1 VICPKCGFEQPDGG
15 LDCVRCGVV
24 FSRYHG
30 PQAPAAGAGAA
41 PGGTARGRLYEGPPG
56 RPDAATTARPG
67 AAGPAR
73 GAAPA
78 REQLYE
84 GPVPSDSATARL
96 PAGGRARGAAPG
108 RERVFGGV
116 APAARETSAGER
128 SYEKPPADEAAPAG
142 LATWPAAAQ
151 AARPTREQVY
161 GGQAPAG
168 QQAPGRERLY
178 GEPPPDTD
186 VDAAAPAGLAM
197 RAAPVSFSMAP
208 AFDWSEV
215 MKDTFRILGSN
226 LFAFVLIAGIA
237 LVPVAVF
244 ALVISAS
251 VNRPLMQVAPALFSL
266 GSNLIAV
273 PLATGA
279 VTYGVAQEMRR
290 RDTTVIDCLRVGLSR
305 MVPVMGVALLQAIL
319 VGVGLLLCLIPGV
332 IAAVALAVSVPA
344 SVEER
349 PGVVASLRRSAE
361 LTDGRRFTVFTIL
374 FTLGTIGLVLSAIG
388 AVANGASA
396 EAIMAGRSG
405 GVGLVSTLTS
415 LATTALQATAAAVM
429 YYRLRGIQEGV
440 ELASMRSVFDVP
452 AGAAR

>member
-1 VICPKCGFEQPDGG
+1 MICPKCGFEQPDGG

-41 PGGTARGRLYEGPPG
+41 PGGTARGRLYDGPG
-56 RPDAATTARPG
+56 RSDAAATAT
-67 AAGPAR
+67 AR
-73 GAAPA
+73 GATPA

-84 GPVPSDSATARL
+84 GPVPAHAADAPPGLAMR
-96 PAGGRARGAAPG
+96 PVPGRVAPG
-108 RERVFGGV
+108 RV
-116 APAARETSAGER
+116 APAS
-128 SYEKPPADEAAPAG
+128 PA
-142 LATWPAAAQ
+142 
-151 AARPTREQVY
+151 REQVY

-168 QQAPGRERLY
+168 QQAPGQERLY
-178 GEPPPDTD
+178 GEPLPDG
-186 VDAAAPAGLAM
+186 DAAAPAGLAM
-197 RAAPVSFSMAP
+197 RPAPVSFSMAP

-251 VNRPLMQVAPALFSL
+251 VNRPLMQVAPALFAL
-266 GSNLIAV
+266 GSNLIAT

-319 VGVGLLLCLIPGV
+319 IGVGLLLCIIPGV

-405 GVGLVSTLTS
+405 GVGLVSTLIS

-429 YYRLRGIQEGV
+429 YYRLRGLQEGV
-440 ELASMRSVFDVP
+440 GLASMRSVFDVP